1 VLAVSIVLFFWRL
14 VFTHQF
20 EWIWGPDLAQQVL
33 PWFEIQARQFNA
45 GHWPLWDSSFW
56 CGQPLFGQ
64 MQPGA
69 AFPLNWILFSL
80 PLDSTGHISRTAL
93 EWYFVVI
100 HVIAGLSAF
109 LMSRDLGRSRGAAVI
124 AGLFFALGGYV
135 GHTGWPQML
144 NGAIW
149 APLVFLFLFRMM
161 RGERP
166 LMSAMWA
173 GVFQGCAWLSGH
185 HEVPIYT
192 SLASLLLCVWAG
204 LRSGTDRV
212 RWIGGTLLFCV
223 FAAGV
228 GALQVFPGYEYGRLA
243 TRFGAPGGFQWNQYV
258 PYAVHA
264 TYSMDPAG
272 VVGLILP
279 AVRSDL
285 VVFVGVLAL
294 ALGLV
299 GAVANWSS
307 EVVRASAVMSICG
320 LLYALGGSNVIQGAM
335 YAVVPQL
342 NRARHPQSAII
353 LFDAGLAVLLAFG
366 VDALPVTALRS
377 RLMKAL
383 LIFGAGAF
391 SVLAVMSM
399 AEVLKADPAVG
410 MAPLVALLLAGIL
423 WAVSRGLAWTAAVS
437 CIGILLVMELGAT
450 LRYYIVDKG
459 EHNRTVFL
467 EQMNSNEDIAGFL
480 KQQPGPFRIQAEET
494 DLPLNW
500 AGKFGL
506 ETYTGYLGGVT
517 NNMLS
522 LDLSDP
528 KRQQLMGVRY
538 RIAKERPPLPVVE
551 VFRGASGLRVFRD
564 DAAFPRAWVVH
575 ESALIPPAATKSP
588 LANTD
593 NARLKTV
600 ALTAA
605 PDPALRPCAGID
617 DVRYLRRIPAESLL
631 QVTTPCDGILVI
643 AETWFPGWRA
653 AVDGKSAP
661 MRQVDGALQGVWVP
675 GGTHTVEV
683 KYRPLPVIAGAC
695 STGMFILAALVC
707 EFLSRGRGAM
717 SQRTT

>member
-1 VLAVSIVLFFWRL
+1 MLAVSIVLFFWRL
-14 VFTHQF
+14 VFTRQF

-56 CGQPLFGQ
+56 CGQPLIGQ

-80 PLDSTGHISRTAL
+80 PLDSTGHIARTAR

-100 HVIAGLSAF
+100 HIIAGVSAF
-109 LMSRDLGRSRGAAVI
+109 LMCRDLGRSRGAAI
-124 AGLFFALGGYV
+124 MAGLFFALGGYV

-149 APLVFLFLFRMM
+149 APLMFLFLFRMM

-166 LMSAMWA
+166 LTSAMWA

-185 HEVPIYT
+185 HEIPIYT
-192 SLASLLLCVWAG
+192 SFAALLLCLWAA
-204 LRSGTDRV
+204 LRNGTNRG
-212 RWIGGTLLFCV
+212 RLIRGTLLFCA
-223 FAAGV
+223 FSAGV
-228 GALQVFPGYEYGRLA
+228 GALQILPAYEYGRLA

-264 TYSMDPAG
+264 AYSLDPVG
-272 VVGLILP
+272 VVGLVLP

-285 VVFVGVLAL
+285 IVFVGVLAL

-299 GAVANWSS
+299 GAAANWSS
-307 EVVRASAVMSICG
+307 EVVRTSAVMSICG

-353 LFDAGLAVLLAFG
+353 LLDAGLAVLLAFG
-366 VDALPVTALRS
+366 VDALPVTALRF

-383 LIFGAGAF
+383 LIFGAAAF
-391 SVLAVMSM
+391 TLLAVMSM
-399 AEVLKADPAVG
+399 AEAQKADPALG
-410 MAPLVALLLAGIL
+410 MAPLTAVLLAGVL
-423 WAVSRGLAWTAAVS
+423 WAVSRGLPWTTALS
-437 CIGILLVMELGAT
+437 CIVVLLVMELGAT
-450 LRYYIVDKG
+450 LRYYITDKG
-459 EHNRTVFL
+459 EHSRTVFL

-480 KQQPGPFRIQAEET
+480 KQQPGPFRIQAEEK

-500 AGKFGL
+500 AGMLGL

-517 NNMLS
+517 NNILR

-538 RIAKERPPLPVVE
+538 RIAKQPPAFPVVE
-551 VFRGASGLRVFRD
+551 VFQGASGLRVFRD

-575 ESALIPPAATKSP
+575 ESSVIPPSAEKLP
-588 LANTD
+588 LGSTD
-593 NARLKTV
+593 NVRLRFV
-600 ALTAA
+600 VLTASA
-605 PDPALRPCAGID
+605 EPALRPCAGIE
-617 DVRYLRRIPAESLL
+617 DVRYLRRTPAESLL

-653 AVDGKSAP
+653 AVDGRSTP
-661 MRQVDGALQGVWVP
+661 VQQVDGALQGVFVP
-675 GGTHTVEV
+675 GGTHTVDV
-683 KYRPLPVIAGAC
+683 KYRPLSVLAGAC
-695 STGMFILAALVC
+695 CTSIFILAALVC
-707 EFLSRGRGAM
+707 QFLSRRCGRQA
-717 SQRTT
+717 SA